1 MDFRGYLKIF
11 LSTLLLLLTLTG
23 SINFLV
29 DPEGRLR
36 IADIAGFNKVKIPAK
51 HDSRQGKAVALQQ
64 CTYDVVIQG
73 SSAAEIGLD
82 PASAL
87 FAGKAA
93 YNAALK
99 ASSMHELYRMAR
111 HTVQYQNPE
120 AVVIGLD
127 FYAFN
132 QGQTFEED
140 YADSVLAESLDA
152 GGLIRY
158 LLSMKTLRASLI
170 TVNWNVRGIAKGC
183 AHNGRNTFFQSY
195 QQVQDIRGA
204 FDFLQSRYMANPDV
218 YGNYALGAGQLRD
231 FEKVLRLYAD
241 NGVQVHLFVSPI
253 HAALLTLI
261 EELGLNA
268 QYNEWERALVATVA
282 MVNADLDP
290 AAQLVLWDFSGYNSI
305 TTEPVPAEG
314 ARMQWWRDPPHYQ
327 PTVGDMIIARL
338 LNKDSAVTIPADF
351 GIRLTPANIES
362 VQADRATAALRYA
375 ETAPAEVANTRR
387 LVKENKMG
395 SE

>member
-1 MDFRGYLKIF
+1 MDFRRYLKIF
-11 LSTLLLLLTLTG
+11 VSTLLLLLVLTG
-23 SINFLV
+23 SINLLV

-36 IADIAGFNKVKIPAK
+36 IADIPGFNKLKIPAK
-51 HDSRQGKAVALQQ
+51 LDSRQGKAVALQQ

-87 FAGKAA
+87 FNDKAA

-132 QGQTFEED
+132 QGQSFEED
-140 YADSVLAESLDA
+140 YADSVLAESINA
-152 GGLIRY
+152 GGLVRY
-158 LLSMKTLRASLI
+158 LLSVKTLRASLV
-170 TVNWNVRGIAKGC
+170 TVSWNVRGIAKGC
-183 AHNGRNTFFQSY
+183 THNGRNTVFQSY
-195 QQVQDIRGA
+195 QQVRGIRGA
-204 FDFLQSRYMANPDV
+204 FDFLQTRYMTNPNI
-218 YGNYALGAGQLRD
+218 YGDYVLGAGQLQD
-231 FEKVLRLYAD
+231 FENVLRLYAK
-241 NGVQVHLFVSPI
+241 NGVRVYLFVSPI

-261 EELGLNA
+261 QELGLGA
-268 QYNEWERALVATVA
+268 QYSAWERALVATVA
-282 MVNADLDP
+282 RVNADLDP

-314 ARMQWWRDPPHYQ
+314 TRMQWWRDPPHYQ
-327 PTVGDMIIARL
+327 PIVGDMIIARL
-338 LNKDSAVTIPADF
+338 LDRDSAVTIPDDF

-362 VQADRATAALRYA
+362 VQADRAVAALRYA
-375 ETAPAEVANTRR
+375 QAVPAEIANTRR
-387 LVKENKMG
+387 LINDHKQH

>member
-1 MDFRGYLKIF
+1 MDFRRYLKVF
-11 LSTLLLLLTLTG
+11 VSTFLLLLVLTG
-23 SINFLV
+23 SVNLLV
-29 DPEGRLR
+29 DPEGRWR
-36 IADIAGFNKVKIPAK
+36 IADIAGFNKLKIPAK
-51 HDSRQGKAVALQQ
+51 HDSRQGKAIALQQ

-82 PASAL
+82 PASVL
-87 FAGKAA
+87 FDGKAA

-111 HTVQYQNPE
+111 HTVQYQNPQ

-140 YADSVLAESLDA
+140 YADSVLAESINA

-170 TVNWNVRGIAKGC
+170 AVNWNVRGIAKGC
-183 AHNGRNTFFQSY
+183 AHNGRNTVFQSY
-195 QQVQDIRGA
+195 QQVQGIRGA
-204 FDFLQSRYMANPDV
+204 FDFLQTRYMTNPNI
-218 YGNYALGAGQLRD
+218 YGDYALGPGQLRD
-231 FEKVLRLYAD
+231 FEKVLRLYAE
-241 NGVQVHLFVSPI
+241 NGVHVHLFVSPI

-261 EELGLNA
+261 QALGLDA
-268 QYNEWERALVATVA
+268 QYSAWERALVAIVA
-282 MVNADLDP
+282 RVNADLDP
-290 AAQLVLWDFSGYNSI
+290 AAQMVLWDFSGYNSI

-314 ARMQWWRDPPHYQ
+314 TRMQWWRDPPHYQ
-327 PTVGDMIIARL
+327 PMIGDMIIARL
-338 LNKDSAVTIPADF
+338 MDVDSAVTILNDF
-351 GIRLTPANIES
+351 GIRLAPENIES
-362 VQADRATAALRYA
+362 VQAGRAAAALRYA
-375 ETAPAEVANTRR
+375 EAAPAEVANTRR
-387 LVKENKMG
+387 LVKENRMG